1 MAKLP
6 VKKKA
11 KIPVSDYI
19 KEYVRLREE
28 KKSIEARMTQI
39 SDALKQYAE
48 DKGQKDDKGS
58 FYFERDGYMIGKQAR
73 KSMTFDVDKATKFFR
88 KRGYPECITTVEQI
102 NPDAVEELLDTGEIT
117 IEDLEKITNTRVS
130 YSIDIK
136 PVEEVTDEVTETT
149 VKKRTRGQ
157 SG

>member
-28 KKSIEARMTQI
+28 KKSIEARMAQI

-58 FYFERDGYMIGKQAR
+58 FYFERDGYMIGKQAH

-88 KRGYPECITTVEQI
+88 KRGYPECISTVEQI
-102 NPDAVEELLDTGEIT
+102 NYDAVEELLDTGEIT
-117 IEDLEKITNTRVS
+117 IEELEKITNTKVS
-130 YSIDIK
+130 YSISIV
-136 PVEEVTDEVTETT
+136 PVEEVTDEVEETT
-149 VKKRTRGQ
+149 VSNKFRRR
-157 SG
+157 

>member
-28 KKSIEARMTQI
+28 KKSIEARMAQI
-39 SDALKQYAE
+39 SEALKQYAE

-88 KRGYPECITTVEQI
+88 KRGYPECISTVEQI
-102 NPDAVEELLDTGEIT
+102 NYDAVEELLDTGEIT
-117 IEDLEKITNTRVS
+117 IEELEKITNTKVS
-130 YSIDIK
+130 YSISII
-136 PVEEVTDEVTETT
+136 PVEEVTDEVEETT
-149 VKKRTRGQ
+149 VSNKFRRR
-157 SG
+157 